1 MTRGEDQGRRDS
13 PTWVSEAGLPAA
25 LLALRE
31 RDGRTQKE
39 VAADAGVSPA
49 TIARLESGDR
59 RPSRKVLFQ
68 LAHAYRVTTE
78 QLLEA
83 AERIDAG
90 EEPPKVLAT
99 LGTGAEAADAPAAP
113 APAVASAADMAGH
126 YAPPPWQQGD
136 PERQRLER
144 RVLAAL
150 DRLPSEGA
158 RQQLA
163 ELLDDLTT
171 ALRTR
176 TDPTDLAALHRDVIH
191 LLRGHD
197 STEPTIAALRPGE
210 VRYVQLPGF
219 ARDERGAFWVDPSA
233 RARIAGT
240 DSLDPRIER
249 YDDGRVVLDI
259 GRLDPRVKVARRD
272 PARHLFR
279 AIVQGGE
286 VVQLPTSLDT
296 QYAQAE
302 LVLHLEDGRKVVI
315 VPRWDGGTPGKLPDG
330 LPDGI
335 DHLQVLSACNPRGR
349 LLQASENA
357 ERTRLLERQLEAD
370 GMSFLPAVARS
381 PDGSWTEPGFAVLD
395 AEVADILALADGYE
409 QSAIY
414 ELTVD
419 GRRILWTDP
428 DVAPIQH
435 GWEVQDAS
443 DIGQGPT

>member
-1 MTRGEDQGRRDS
+1 MSHAEGHQRRDS
-13 PTWVSEAGLPAA
+13 PAWVSEAGLPAA

-39 VAADAGVSPA
+39 VADDAAVSPA

-68 LAHAYRVTTE
+68 LAHAYRVTPE

-90 EEPPKVLAT
+90 EEPTKVLAT
-99 LGTGAEAADAPAAP
+99 LGTGAEAAEARAAP
-113 APAVASAADMAGH
+113 APAVASAADMAGQ

-136 PERQRLER
+136 FERQRLER

-150 DRLPSEGA
+150 DRLPSDDG

-163 ELLDDLTT
+163 ELLDDLTA

-176 TDPTDLAALHRDVIH
+176 TDPTDLAAFHRDVIH

-197 STEPTIAALRPGE
+197 ATEPTIAALRPGK
-210 VRYVQLPGF
+210 VRYVQLSGF

-233 RARIAGT
+233 RARMVGT

-259 GRLDPRVKVARRD
+259 GRLDPRVKVTRRD
-272 PARHLFR
+272 PARHLLR
-279 AIVQGGE
+279 AIVEGGE
-286 VVQLPTSLDT
+286 VVQLPTSLDM

-302 LVLHLEDGRKVVI
+302 LVLHLGDGQTVVI

-330 LPDGI
+330 LPDGT
-335 DHLQVLSACNPRGR
+335 DHLHVLTACNPRGR
-349 LLQASENA
+349 LLQANENA

-370 GMSFLPAVARS
+370 GLPFLPAVAQS
-381 PDGSWTEPGFAVLD
+381 PDGSWIEPGFAVLD
-395 AEVADILALADGYE
+395 ADGAEILALADGYE

-414 ELTVD
+414 EVTATW
-419 GRRILWTDP
+419 RRILWTDP

-435 GWEVQDAS
+435 GWEVAGTD
-443 DIGQGPT
+443 G

>member
-1 MTRGEDQGRRDS
+1 MGRSEDYGRRES

-25 LLALRE
+25 LRALRE

-39 VAADAGVSPA
+39 VADDAGVSPA

-68 LAHAYRVTTE
+68 LAHAYRVTPE

-90 EEPPKVLAT
+90 EEPAKVLAT
-99 LGTGAEAADAPAAP
+99 LGTGSGADAARAAP
-113 APAVASAADMAGH
+113 APAAATAADTAGD
-126 YAPPPWQQGD
+126 YAPPVWQQD
-136 PERQRLER
+136 DLERQRLER

-150 DRLPSEGA
+150 DRLPSDGA

-163 ELLDDLTT
+163 ELLDDLTS

-176 TDPTDLAALHRDVIH
+176 TDPTDLAALHRDIIH

-197 STEPTIAALRPGE
+197 ATEPTIAALRPGQ

-233 RARIAGT
+233 RARMAGT

-259 GRLDPRVKVARRD
+259 SRLDARVKVPRRD

-279 AIVQGGE
+279 ALVQGGE
-286 VVQLPTSLDT
+286 VVQLPTSLDM

-302 LVLHLEDGRKVVI
+302 LVLHLDDGRKVVI
-315 VPRWDGGTPGKLPDG
+315 VPRWDGGTPGTLPDG
-330 LPDGI
+330 LPGGT
-335 DHLQVLSACNPRGR
+335 DHLHVLTACNPRGR

-370 GMSFLPAVARS
+370 GLSYLPAVARS

-395 AEVADILALADGYE
+395 AELSDVVALADGYE

-414 ELTVD
+414 ELTAD
-419 GRRILWTDP
+419 RRRILWTDP

-435 GWEVQDAS
+435 GWEVAGTS
-443 DIGQGPT
+443 DTELEGR

>member
-1 MTRGEDQGRRDS
+1 MGRSEDDGRRES

-39 VAADAGVSPA
+39 VADDAGVSPA

-90 EEPPKVLAT
+90 EEPAEVLAT
-99 LGTGAEAADAPAAP
+99 LRTGAEAAEARPAP
-113 APAVASAADMAGH
+113 APAMASAADMGGR
-126 YAPPPWQQGD
+126 YAPPRWQQGD
-136 PERQRLER
+136 FERQRLER

-158 RQQLA
+158 RKQLA

-233 RARIAGT
+233 RARMAGS

-259 GRLDPRVKVARRD
+259 GRLDPRVKVTRRD

-279 AIVQGGE
+279 AVVQGGE
-286 VVQLPTSLDT
+286 VVQLPTSLDM

-302 LVLHLEDGRKVVI
+302 LVLHLDGGQTVVI

-330 LPDGI
+330 LPDGT
-335 DHLQVLSACNPRGR
+335 DHLHVVTACNPRGR
-349 LLQASENA
+349 LLQANENA
-357 ERTRLLERQLEAD
+357 ERTRLLERHLEAD
-370 GMSFLPAVARS
+370 GLPFLPAVARS

-395 AEVADILALADGYE
+395 AEGAEILARADGYE

-414 ELTVD
+414 ELTATW
-419 GRRILWTDP
+419 RRILWTDP

-435 GWEVQDAS
+435 GWEVADTA
-443 DIGQGPT
+443 DV

>member
-1 MTRGEDQGRRDS
+1 MDREEGHERRDS

-68 LAHAYRVTTE
+68 LAHAYRVTP
-78 QLLEA
+78 QQMLEA
-83 AERIDAG
+83 AARIDAG
-90 EEPPKVLAT
+90 EEPATVLAT
-99 LGTGAEAADAPAAP
+99 LEDESTADVAPAPPRDAIAPEVAADAM
-113 APAVASAADMAGH
+113 VD
-126 YAPPPWQQGD
+126 YQPPRPQHDD
-136 PERQRLER
+136 PYRLRLER

-150 DRLPSEGA
+150 DRLPSPAA
-158 RQQLA
+158 REQLA

-171 ALRTR
+171 ALRAR
-176 TDPTDLAALHRDVIH
+176 TEPTDLTALRRDVLH

-197 STEPTIAALRPGE
+197 TTEPTIAALRPGE
-210 VRYVQLPGF
+210 VRHVQPPGF
-219 ARDERGAFWVDPSA
+219 ARDGRGAFWLDPSA
-233 RARIAGT
+233 RARTPGN

-259 GRLDPRVKVARRD
+259 SRLDPRVDIARRD
-272 PARHLFR
+272 PARHLVR

-286 VVQLPTSLDT
+286 VAQLPTSLDM

-302 LVLHLEDGRKVVI
+302 LAIHLDDGATVVI
-315 VPRWDGGTPGKLPDG
+315 VPRWDGATPGQLPDG
-330 LPDGI
+330 LPDGTA
-335 DHLQVLSACNPRGR
+335 HLHLLSACNPRGR

-357 ERTRLLERQLEAD
+357 ERTRMLQRQLTAD
-370 GMSFLPAVARS
+370 GLPFLPAVARS
-381 PDGSWTEPGFAVLD
+381 PDGSWTEPGFVILD
-395 AEVADILALADGYE
+395 TEVADAMALADSYE

-414 ELTVD
+414 ELTAD
-419 GRRILWTDP
+419 RRRILWTDP
-428 DVAPIQH
+428 DQPPIQH
-435 GWEVQDAS
+435 GWEVKAGTD
-443 DIGQGPT
+443 G

>member
-1 MTRGEDQGRRDS
+1 MGRAEGEGRRDS

-31 RDGRTQKE
+31 REGRTQKE

-68 LAHAYRVTTE
+68 LAHAYRVTPE
-78 QLLEA
+78 QILEA

-90 EEPPKVLAT
+90 EEPAKVLGT
-99 LGTGAEAADAPAAP
+99 LGTGAEAADAGAAP
-113 APAVASAADMAGH
+113 ALAAVTAADTAGD

-144 RVLAAL
+144 RMLATL
-150 DRLPSEGA
+150 DRLPSTDA

-163 ELLDDLTT
+163 ELLDDLTA
-171 ALRTR
+171 ALRAR
-176 TDPTDLAALHRDVIH
+176 RDPTDLAAFHRDVTH
-191 LLRGHD
+191 LLREHSG
-197 STEPTIAALRPGE
+197 SEPTIATLRSGE
-210 VRYVQLPGF
+210 VRYVQPPGF

-233 RARIAGT
+233 RARMAGT
-240 DSLDPRIER
+240 DTIDPRIER

-259 GRLDPRVKVARRD
+259 SRLDPRVKVARRD
-272 PARHLFR
+272 SARHLFL

-286 VVQLPTSLDT
+286 VVQLPTNLDM

-302 LVLHLEDGRKVVI
+302 LVLHLGDGQTVVI
-315 VPRWDGGTPGKLPDG
+315 VPRWDGGTPGRLPDG

-335 DHLQVLSACNPRGR
+335 DHLHVLSACNPRGR

-370 GMSFLPAVARS
+370 GLEFLPAVARS
-381 PDGSWTEPGFAVLD
+381 PDGSWTEPGFAVRD
-395 AEVADILALADGYE
+395 AEVADILALADAYE

-414 ELTVD
+414 ELTAE

-428 DVAPIQH
+428 DQERMQH
-435 GWEVQDAS
+435 GWEVQVSSDA
-443 DIGQGPT
+443 

>member
-1 MTRGEDQGRRDS
+1 MGRSEDDGRRDS

-25 LLALRE
+25 LLALRD

-59 RPSRKVLFQ
+59 RPSRKVLLQ
-68 LAHAYRVTTE
+68 LARAYRVTP
-78 QLLEA
+78 QQVLEA
-83 AERIDAG
+83 AARIDAG
-90 EEPPKVLAT
+90 EEPATVLDT
-99 LGTGAEAADAPAAP
+99 LGSATDVDSAPPALAAAAAGAAE
-113 APAVASAADMAGH
+113 VAGA
-126 YAPPPWQQGD
+126 YAPPPPQQGD
-136 PERQRLER
+136 PDRDRLER

-150 DRLPSEGA
+150 DRLPSPEA
-158 RQQLA
+158 RFQFA

-171 ALRTR
+171 ALRAR

-197 STEPTIAALRPGE
+197 STEPTIAALKPGE

-233 RARIAGT
+233 RARSVGT

-259 GRLDPRVKVARRD
+259 SRLDPRVKVARRD

-279 AIVQGGE
+279 AIVQGSE
-286 VVQLPTSLDT
+286 VVQLATSLEV

-302 LVLHLEDGRKVVI
+302 LVLHLADGGSVVI
-315 VPRWDGGTPGKLPDG
+315 VPRWDGATPGQLPEG

-335 DHLQVLSACNPRGR
+335 GHLHLLSACNPRGR

-357 ERTRLLERQLEAD
+357 ERTRMLERQLTAD
-370 GMSFLPAVARS
+370 GLSFLSAVARS

-395 AEVADILALADGYE
+395 AEMADVLALADGYE

-419 GRRILWTDP
+419 RRRILWTDP
-428 DVAPIQH
+428 DLEPIQH
-435 GWEVQDAS
+435 GWEVQAGTD
-443 DIGQGPT
+443 G